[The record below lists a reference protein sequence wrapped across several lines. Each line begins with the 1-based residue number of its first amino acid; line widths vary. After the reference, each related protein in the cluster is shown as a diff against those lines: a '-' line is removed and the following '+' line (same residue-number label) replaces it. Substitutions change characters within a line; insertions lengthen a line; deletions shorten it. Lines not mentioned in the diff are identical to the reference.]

1 MIYAADS
8 PEYRLNVAVPVPVLV
23 HMAILAAII

>member
-8 PEYRLNVAVPVPVLV
+8 PEFREDMGVHVLVVV
-23 HMAILAAII
+23 HMAMVAGF

>member
-8 PEYRLNVAVPVPVLV
+8 PEFRHMDVHVLVVV
-23 HMAILAAII
+23 HMAMVARF

>member
-8 PEYRLNVAVPVPVLV
+8 PEFRECMDVHVLVVV
-23 HMAILAAII
+23 HMAMVARF